1 MQIHYNGNTISDRYP
16 EWVTEEDSIQLI
28 TCALSALVL
37 AKCEY
42 LGKCESGE
50 LVQATRQ
57 LIPIN
62 V

>member
-1 MQIHYNGNTISDRYP
+1 MQIHYNGNTISNRYP
-16 EWVTEEDSIQLI
+16 KWVTEEDSIQV
-28 TCALSALVL
+28 LSALVL
-37 AKCEY
+37 AKSEY